1 MIIKVKC
8 NQCKKEMETGF
19 KMILQMGPRGY
30 RKYATCDK
38 CAAKL
43 DGVGRR
49 SGDQRGTDQRRIGQ
63 KAA

>member
-8 NQCKKEMETGF
+8 NKCKKEMETGF
-19 KMILQMGPRGY
+19 KMILQMGPRGF
-30 RKYATCDK
+30 RKYATCEK

-43 DGVGRR
+43 EKAQVGRLVQ
-49 SGDQRGTDQRRIGQ
+49 D